1 MNIEMNDYKFKIVE
15 NTKRNGFF
23 SVIHNNHN
31 FTQGYNF
38 LTYEDCIEQI
48 EYMIENKKV
57 YLLIK

>member
-1 MNIEMNDYKFKIVE
+1 MKINKKGYDFNIIK
-15 NTKRNGFF
+15 NTNRNGFF

-38 LTYEDCIEQI
+38 LTYEDCIEEI
-48 EYMIENKKV
+48 NYMVENTQT

>member
-38 LTYEDCIEQI
+38 LTYEDCIEEI
-48 EYMIENKKV
+48 NYMVENKKT